1 MDTVSGVWHDAR
13 LIKDMLPL
21 AIKIKRLESTPGA
34 NIASIWEE
42 TVKVH
47 SGKTAIIFEHSRF
60 TFGDLD
66 RMSNCMAHWL
76 ESLGHKTGECICLMM
91 ENKPEFVAWWLAM
104 AKCGIKVGLLNHN
117 IKAKGLH
124 HCISSANAV
133 AIVFDCDTSANTMT
147 VAPELVAEGKKLLF
161 FGGKPDAATAGHV
174 TATLTYDDMLNIS
187 DAPLPAEGRRNHI
200 GIYDDFGYIY
210 TSGTT
215 GLPKAGI
222 ITHQRMIGFGGSFSG
237 LMQVKPDDVVYTSLP
252 IFHSAG
258 GGVGIGMMVWSGCS
272 VVLSRKF
279 HASRYWT
286 EVARYGCTVIQYIGE
301 MARYLVQYA
310 KSHPEILDIQHKV
323 RVACGNGLRPDV
335 WDDFQDL
342 FRIPMVVEFYGA
354 TEGNGA
360 LFNRVKGKAGR
371 GAVGRQGPLLRLAQ
385 GYKLGRFSVDDDC
398 LVLDA
403 KTGFVQESSNSEP
416 GELLMPIKADR
427 PDTTF
432 KGYTDAAANKKK
444 IVTDAFVKGDMY
456 FRSGD
461 LLSRDSKGYFYFVDR
476 IGDTFRWKGENVST
490 TEVSE
495 AAATFPGVEEANVY
509 GVTVPGAA
517 DGRACMVAL
526 LCDDSVLD
534 NLDAFTKHCSD
545 QLPTYARPLFLRRQK
560 TFDLTGT
567 MKQLKTKLRDEGC
580 DPSKMG
586 EDRLLWFNPL
596 TAKFETLTD
605 EIYPDLGRLLAQAK
619 RSKL

>member
-1 MDTVSGVWHDAR
+1 V
-13 LIKDMLPL
+13 
-21 AIKIKRLESTPGA
+21 
-34 NIASIWEE
+34 NIWEE
-42 TVKVH
+42 TMKAH
-47 SGKTAIIFEHSRF
+47 KEKTAIIFEHRRVS
-60 TFGDLD
+60 FGDLE
-66 RMSNCMAHWL
+66 RMSNCMARWL
-76 ESLGHKTGECICLMM
+76 ENHGAKSGECMCLMM

-104 AKCGIKVGLLNHN
+104 AKCGVKVGLLNHN

-124 HCISSANAV
+124 HCISVAKATAV
-133 AIVFDCDTSANTMT
+133 IFDSDTSANTMT
-147 VAPELVAEGKKLLF
+147 VAAELVSEGRKLLF
-161 FGGKPDAATAGHV
+161 FGGKPDAETASHV
-174 TATLTYDDMLNIS
+174 TATLTYDDMLSIS

-237 LMQVKPDDVVYTSLP
+237 LMQVRPDDVVYTSLP

-310 KSHPEILDIQHKV
+310 KQHPEVLDIQHKV

-335 WDDFQDL
+335 WDEFQDG
-342 FRIPMVVEFYGA
+342 FRIPMVFEFYGA

-360 LFNRVKGKAGR
+360 LFNRVKGKLGR
-371 GAVGRQGPLLRLAQ
+371 GAVGRQGPILQKAQ
-385 GYKLGRFSVDDDC
+385 GYKLGRFSVDDDS
-398 LVLDA
+398 LVRDS
-403 KTGFVQESSNSEP
+403 KTGFLQEASPGEP

-432 KGYTDAAANKKK
+432 KGYTDEAANQKKLVK
-444 IVTDAFVKGDMY
+444 DAFAKGDMY

-461 LLSRDSKGYFYFVDR
+461 LLSRDAKGFFYFVDR

-495 AAATFPGVEEANVY
+495 AASTFPGVEEANVY

-526 LCDDSVLD
+526 LGDDSFID
-534 NLDAFTKHCSD
+534 NLDGFVKHCAE
-545 QLPTYARPLFLRRQK
+545 QLPTYARPLFLRKQAA
-560 TFDLTGT
+560 FDLTGT
-567 MKQLKTKLRDEGC
+567 MKQVKTKLREEGC

-586 EDRLLWFNPL
+586 DDQLFWLNPL
-596 TAKFETLTD
+596 SAQYEPLTD
-605 EIYPDLGRLLAQAK
+605 DIYPDLGRLLTEAR